1 VLAVVV
7 AVLIPSFGLVYG
19 VVEPDA
25 YDPMAHRIG
34 FSLLL
39 LAYAF
44 ALHRFA
50 AARQR
55 LRVLT
60 LAVAGSFT
68 LWFAAIAAFNAFS
81 FSRVLGLFTL
91 QVALAVVVQG
101 AVRGAIAQG
110 LFLFISAAALA
121 AAPER
126 QTHPATVLAT
136 MATVAV
142 LAVAAAYVQERI
154 VLELTQSQQALSRA
168 RDQLEERVR
177 ERTAELRR
185 EVEERTEA
193 ERAASAAN
201 AAKSHFL
208 ATMSHELRTPLN
220 AVVGYSE
227 LLREDADAS
236 QAQDLDRVLVAARH
250 LGTMIDDVLDLTR
263 LEAGRLALTRERV
276 DLSELV
282 RRTIDTVRPQAA
294 TRGNTLTCTRPDDP
308 LSTEGD
314 PARLLQILINLAG
327 NAVKFTEQGQVDI
340 QVSQDEHTLKV
351 SVVDTGP
358 GIAPEALP
366 HLFEAFYQV
375 DGSRTRRHDG
385 TGLGL
390 AISQQLAALHG
401 GHITVT
407 SEVGKGS
414 TFTLHLPRAP
424 QPGAG

>member
-1 VLAVVV
+1 
-7 AVLIPSFGLVYG
+7 
-19 VVEPDA
+19 
-25 YDPMAHRIG
+25 
-34 FSLLL
+34 
-39 LAYAF
+39 
-44 ALHRFA
+44 
-50 AARQR
+50 
-55 LRVLT
+55 
-60 LAVAGSFT
+60 
-68 LWFAAIAAFNAFS
+68 
-81 FSRVLGLFTL
+81 
-91 QVALAVVVQG
+91 
-101 AVRGAIAQG
+101 
-110 LFLFISAAALA
+110 
-121 AAPER
+121 
-126 QTHPATVLAT
+126 